1 MEYTA
6 YELLWFFLVYAFLGW
21 VAETVLAAAK
31 RRRLINRGFLN
42 LPLSPVYGLAAVLFS
57 VFLPELRSA
66 PFFLFLFGMVIATA
80 LELFT
85 GVFLQKL
92 TGERW
97 WDYSNHRF
105 QFEGYISLTYAI
117 VWGISALLCIF
128 VGNPILAALTDL
140 IPRQIGDII
149 LLASYILLAVDMTA
163 SFAALFQLGKSVRE
177 PSELSRLL
185 RRLTDALDNAVTR
198 AVQRRVA
205 RAYPGLDREH
215 LREKAAAKTP
225 PERDNVF
232 AKGCGFH
239 KMVYLFLIAAFL
251 GDIIETIF
259 CRLTTGVWMSRS
271 SLVWGP
277 FSIVWGF
284 GAVLLTAVLY
294 KYRDRSDRYVFLVGT
309 VAGGAYEYICSVLS
323 ELVFGTVFW
332 DYSHL
337 PFNLGGRINLLYC
350 FFWGIA
356 AVVWLKG
363 IYPRLSGW
371 IEKLPMS
378 VGRVGTWIIVVFM
391 LVNMA
396 ASALALARY
405 TERVTT
411 GAPAENALE
420 TLLDQRFPNER
431 MERVY
436 PNAILVED

>member
-396 ASALALARY
+396 VSALALARY